1 MNNVKIDKSSIDE
14 ILKKLNPENRNKLMM
29 QALIKGAIVL
39 KKQAES
45 ELIKTGIRCQ
55 NVSKTT
61 KKRMIDGIKIKKDTA
76 YNDVSVHIMGDF
88 RLKYFERVTNVR
100 IGKNKASRGSIKATH
115 FFQKARQNDAKI
127 KQEMTDFL
135 NSKI

>member
-76 YNDVSVHIMGDF
+76 YNDVSVHIMGYV

-100 IGKNKASRGSIKATH
+100 IGKNKASR
-115 FFQKARQNDAKI
+115 
-127 KQEMTDFL
+127 
-135 NSKI
+135 